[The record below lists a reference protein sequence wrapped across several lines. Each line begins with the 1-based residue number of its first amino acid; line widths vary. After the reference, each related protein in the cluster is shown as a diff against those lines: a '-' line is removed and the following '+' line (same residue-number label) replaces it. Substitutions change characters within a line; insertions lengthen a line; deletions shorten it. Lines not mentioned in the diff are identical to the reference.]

1 MKISFMF
8 ECSIWMQ
15 VLVLKKGSIAGY
27 VTVFK
32 AKRCAKESV
41 QTYKP

>member
-8 ECSIWMQ
+8 EYSIWMQ
-15 VLVLKKGSIAGY
+15 
-27 VTVFK
+27 VFK
-32 AKRCAKESV
+32 AKRCAKENV

>member
-1 MKISFMF
+1 MLYLDAVFCLETK
-8 ECSIWMQ
+8 EH
-15 VLVLKKGSIAGY
+15 GAGY